1 MQYWK
6 WIEGLTL
13 HLRRQVRHQVQKCA
27 EEKWVDSLFQSLGE
41 ILDPWNSRKNH
52 LDFFS
57 LGHKNFFSHSAMRNY
72 CLFRGLVL
80 KHEIEKDHVSKNEIE
95 KKIKISFSISQRK
108 QTYFLG
114 EGKILTAFL
123 EKYQSRPKQQI
134 TLSRILTRFVFISF
148 FCSSLRVWKWSRY
161 ISISVRCLQL
171 KEFFWSRLE
180 AWD

>member
-1 MQYWK
+1 M
-6 WIEGLTL
+6 
-13 HLRRQVRHQVQKCA
+13 
-27 EEKWVDSLFQSLGE
+27 FQSFGG
-41 ILDPWNSRKNH
+41 ILDPWNSRPLEFSQKSFW
-52 LDFFS
+52 FFLTLLWGIIVYS
-57 LGHKNFFSHSAMRNY
+57 VFSSWNMR
-72 CLFRGLVL
+72 L
-80 KHEIEKDHVSKNEIE
+80 
-95 KKIKISFSISQRK
+95 KKITSPRTRLRKKLKFPFSISQRK

-171 KEFFWSRLE
+171 KAFCELMFKYLYSPKNAPFVWYISLIE
-180 AWD
+180 GY